1 MSKKSDELI
10 DEAHKNLAK
19 DRQGLEEFRDVVLKV
34 AKMTGDPVIQ
44 VSLSDSFAKI
54 VDGLTRNNAQ
64 LVELAKLRLKKEFL
78 KDPKN
83 AFSDDETDTMF
94 DEIEGKA
101 AEEAAKDDDDT
112 N

>member
-10 DEAHKNLAK
+10 DEAHRNLAK
-19 DRQGLEEFRDVVLKV
+19 DRRGLEDFRDVVLKV
-34 AKMTGDPVIQ
+34 AKLTEDPLVQ
-44 VSLSDSFAKI
+44 VSLSDSFTKI
-54 VDGLTRNNAQ
+54 VDGLTKNNAQ

-94 DEIEGKA
+94 DEIEGK
-101 AEEAAKDDDDT
+101 EEEPAKDDDD
-112 N
+112 NN

>member
-19 DRQGLEEFRDVVLKV
+19 DRKGLEEFRDVIVKV
-34 AKMTGDPVIQ
+34 AKATGDPVIQ
-44 VSLSDSFAKI
+44 VSLADSFTKVI
-54 VDGLTRNNAQ
+54 DGLTKNNAQ

-101 AEEAAKDDDDT
+101 EEPTKDDDDS

>member
-19 DRQGLEEFRDVVLKV
+19 DREGLEEFRDVVLKV
-34 AKMTGDPVIQ
+34 AKLTGDPVIQ

-54 VDGLTRNNAQ
+54 VDGLTKNNAQ

-94 DEIEGKA
+94 DEIEGGK
-101 AEEAAKDDDDT
+101 EEPSKDDDD
-112 N
+112 NN